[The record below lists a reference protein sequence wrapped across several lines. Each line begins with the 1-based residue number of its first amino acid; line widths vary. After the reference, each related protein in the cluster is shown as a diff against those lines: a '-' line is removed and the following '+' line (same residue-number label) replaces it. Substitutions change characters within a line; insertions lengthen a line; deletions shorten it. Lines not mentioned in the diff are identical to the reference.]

1 MLRFS
6 NYKIFKEAKF
16 VKENL
21 KKPLGIFKK
30 INKFLTYYKFPEK
43 TNKPNAKIEVPGLG
57 PTKCLQ
63 ILT

>member
-1 MLRFS
+1 
-6 NYKIFKEAKF
+6 

-30 INKFLTYYKFPEK
+30 INKFLTYYRFPEK